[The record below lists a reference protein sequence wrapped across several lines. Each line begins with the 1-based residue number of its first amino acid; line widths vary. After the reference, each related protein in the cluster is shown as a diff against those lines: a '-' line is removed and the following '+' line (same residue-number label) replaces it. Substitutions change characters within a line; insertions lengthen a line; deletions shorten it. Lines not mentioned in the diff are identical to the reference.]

1 MAAND
6 YSRTVSITPV
16 GTAYSWDTP
25 PSWITITQVGTTDE
39 WTITVAANTGSARSA
54 VLTVRHDNGTTTD
67 TINVTQAGVTVPPT
81 ATPVPPTPTA
91 TSVPPTPT
99 PTATTPSSTFSMTS
113 NTTGLDAVEIFGT
126 SSSNP
131 ATVSYQILVSG
142 VSPVPPTITT
152 APSLISPNGWQVNNP
167 TAGLTNIETGV
178 TTWTGTID
186 VWQMISP
193 TSTLTQEVIVEWAG
207 QTDSFFV
214 VATVSGGGVDPTKG
228 LTGGLVTPTPTSS
241 SGAGPTPTPTTFRL
255 VTPTPSSGGGSGC
268 YQYQILNEGAMAAYG
283 TLTGVTDCSTGNEAT
298 IGYLS
303 AGSSTTI
310 CTSSSLAAIEV
321 ALSNIPN
328 GLTCTVSAL
337 GTSC

>member
-99 PTATTPSSTFSMTS
+99 PTSDAGAGETLTLTNNGSIDSPIEFGFGGVYSATVGWAITSSGSVSLSNVPSWLSGSVANLASNSGNITLTQMTSPVNGESAVITVTSSNGPVGYIWVSIGGGRITLTATPTPSP
-113 NTTGLDAVEIFGT
+113 T
-126 SSSNP
+126 SSS
-131 ATVSYQILVSG
+131 G
-142 VSPVPPTITT
+142 
-152 APSLISPNGWQVNNP
+152 
-167 TAGLTNIETGV
+167 AG
-178 TTWTGTID
+178 
-186 VWQMISP
+186 P
-193 TSTLTQEVIVEWAG
+193 
-207 QTDSFFV
+207 
-214 VATVSGGGVDPTKG
+214 
-228 LTGGLVTPTPTSS
+228 TPTPTSS

-255 VTPTPSSGGGSGC
+255 VTPTPTSSSGAGC
-268 YQYQILNEGAMAAYG
+268 YRYQILNEGIRACSG
-283 TLTGVTDCSTGNEAT
+283 TLTGITDCNTGYDVVIN
-298 IGYLS
+298 IPSGS
-303 AGSSTTI
+303 ASTI
-310 CTSSSLAAIEV
+310 CTSSSIAAIEV
-321 ALSNIPN
+321 ALSSLAN